1 VLNTATSTYDR
12 KLRKFTSLISRVARE
27 YVEVLEA
34 VLVAILILLT
44 LIAFGILVRDIT
56 SLKLDSPLSELQV
69 VVSDILVLVILIELT
84 RSFIISSLGGERY
97 LEGFIEMGVI
107 ILVREVAVAAMT
119 ANVPNA
125 LMASLGV
132 TLLIVALWVA
142 REKITTPRRER
153 QG

>member
-1 VLNTATSTYDR
+1 MIVATFER
-12 KLRKFTSLISRVARE
+12 RLRRFKLIISRTARE
-27 YVEVLEA
+27 YVELLEA
-34 VLVAILILLT
+34 VLVAILMVLT
-44 LIAFGILVRDIT
+44 LIAAVILVRDLT

-84 RSFIISSLGGERY
+84 RSFVISSLGGERY

-119 ANVPNA
+119 ANIQNA

-132 TLLIVALWVA
+132 ALLVVALWVA
-142 REKITTPRRER
+142 KEKITSAKRDKN
-153 QG
+153 

>member
-1 VLNTATSTYDR
+1 MIVATFER
-12 KLRKFTSLISRVARE
+12 RLRKFTLIISRTARE
-27 YVEVLEA
+27 YVELLEA
-34 VLVAILILLT
+34 VLVAILMVLT
-44 LIAFGILVRDIT
+44 LIAAVILVRDLT

-84 RSFIISSLGGERY
+84 RSFVISSLGGERY

-119 ANVPNA
+119 ASIQNA

-132 TLLIVALWVA
+132 ALLVVALWVA
-142 REKITTPRRER
+142 REKITSAKREKN
-153 QG
+153 